1 MQNLFYII
9 AVIIVVIWALG
20 FFVYGASGLI
30 HLLLIIAIIVVVL
43 RLIKGKDI

>member
-1 MQNLFYII
+1 MQNLLYII
-9 AVIIVVIWALG
+9 AVIIVVTWALG

-30 HLLLIIAIIVVVL
+30 HLLLIIAVIAVVL